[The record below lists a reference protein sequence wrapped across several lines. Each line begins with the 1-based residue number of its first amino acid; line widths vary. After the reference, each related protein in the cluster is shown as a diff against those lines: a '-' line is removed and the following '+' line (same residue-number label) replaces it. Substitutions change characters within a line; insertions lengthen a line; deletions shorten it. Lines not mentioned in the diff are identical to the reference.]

1 MAEVVLETERLKVRD
16 WQSDADWNAFFAS
29 TNTPQVMRWLNGVM
43 DESAMVAQRARV
55 EMCTAENGF
64 CFWAIERKEDG
75 AILGFCGLKRVNAE
89 GAPNVGD
96 FEIGWRF
103 AEFAQG
109 QGYAHEAAQR
119 AMQAAFEDFDA
130 PHVVALTVIQNEP
143 SWRLM
148 EKLGMERRFDLDFAD
163 PRWGPE
169 LQDTIVYA
177 ITQDQWKARNAV

>member
-1 MAEVVLETERLKVRD
+1 MAEVALETERLKVRD
-16 WQSDADWNAFFAS
+16 WQSDADWDAFFAG

-43 DESAMVAQRARV
+43 DESAIAAQRARV
-55 EMCTAENGF
+55 EMCAAENGF
-64 CFWAIERKEDG
+64 CFWAVERKKDN

-89 GAPNVGD
+89 GAPNIGD

-109 QGYAHEAAQR
+109 QGYAREAAQR

-130 PHVVALTVIQNEP
+130 PQVVALTVIQNEP

-148 EKLGMERRFDLDFAD
+148 EKLGMERRPDLDFTD

-169 LQDTIVYA
+169 LQNTIVYA
-177 ITQDQWKARNAV
+177 ITQDKWKARNTV